1 MKFDKIGT
9 PNAPELWGRL
19 MRQGAS
25 WPFIPLAKYQTKQ
38 NTYSVSKHPLDCIWL
53 CDGVCRCSWL
63 VWDLTKETW
72 GFNQKERSGGDF
84 FFFFFK
90 DWLFWDF
97 RRTYVFKNVKEKP
110 QFTKV
115 KLRSENFYFHK
126 DSGFIF
132 VQKGILS
139 SGLVF
144 QQQGNHWKVKSSPF
158 LKNNTFLILIIYLF
172 TWFWITYRFY

>member
-1 MKFDKIGT
+1 MHPSCEGDWRDREPVGLSSRWPSTRLSKIHI
-9 PNAPELWGRL
+9 
-19 MRQGAS
+19 
-25 WPFIPLAKYQTKQ
+25 PFLNILLTAYD
-38 NTYSVSKHPLDCIWL
+38 SVMVFAGVHGWFGIWQKKL
-53 CDGVCRCSWL
+53 GV
-63 VWDLTKETW
+63 LTRKNVQVVT
-72 GFNQKERSGGDF
+72 F